1 MDFLQP
7 PHVRPVAE
15 TSLSPYGDS
24 TAKHPVVN
32 EFQSW
37 YYRQPKAL
45 RTIITINVVVYVVAQ
60 FLYLW
65 PTGLRFVMEHLALH
79 PVFPDILLE
88 PWQLV
93 TYNFL
98 HTSGGLGGL
107 LHVGFNMLWLYWIGK
122 EFERMHGS
130 EQFWTVYLV
139 TGICG
144 GLMCLL
150 LQPLFPDISGSGVRP
165 VVGASASVLG
175 VIMTVAILYPYKQ
188 IGLLFIGV
196 VRLLYVVIG
205 FLIIDALLMLSTS
218 GTAVAAHWGGALS
231 GFLFA
236 KVVRG
241 EIGVPSWM
249 APLFGGKRRRR
260 SSRSAGWWHR
270 IKQFFHVEDSSSA
283 PSRPRPSSSSDG
295 APSRRSTNRSKEVDR
310 ILDKI
315 SEQGYDALSDDEKQ
329 TLYEASES

>member
-1 MDFLQP
+1 MGPILFP
-7 PHVRPVAE
+7 IGGSSAKR
-15 TSLSPYGDS
+15 
-24 TAKHPVVN
+24 TAVN
-32 EFQSW
+32 QFKTW
-37 YYRQPKAL
+37 YYRQPQAL
-45 RTIITINVVVYVVAQ
+45 RTIITINVVVYVLAQ
-60 FLYLW
+60 FLHLW
-65 PTGLRFVMEHLALH
+65 PGGLRFVMEHFALH
-79 PVFPDILLE
+79 PVFPDILFE

-93 TYNFL
+93 TYNFM

-107 LHVGFNMLWLYWIGK
+107 LHVGFNMLWLFWIGK

-130 EQFWTVYLV
+130 QQFWTVYLV
-139 TGICG
+139 TGVGG

-150 LQPLFPDISGSGVRP
+150 LQPLFPDITGSGVIP

-188 IGLLFIGV
+188 IGLLFFGV

-236 KVVRG
+236 KVLRD

-249 APLFGGKRRRR
+249 APLFGGKRRRSRR
-260 SSRSAGWWHR
+260 SPARVPTLFERIKNFFVGGPGTNQPGPDSRS
-270 IKQFFHVEDSSSA
+270 
-283 PSRPRPSSSSDG
+283 RPASSSDG
-295 APSRRSTNRSKEVDR
+295 ASPTRSKNRSTEVDR

-315 SEQGYDALSDDEKQ
+315 SEHGYESLSDEEKK
-329 TLYEASES
+329 TLYEASDS

>member
-1 MDFLQP
+1 MNQ
-7 PHVRPVAE
+7 
-15 TSLSPYGDS
+15 
-24 TAKHPVVN
+24 
-32 EFQSW
+32 FQTW

-60 FLYLW
+60 FLHLW
-65 PTGLRFVMEHLALH
+65 PTGFRFVMEHLALH
-79 PVFPDILLE
+79 PVFPDILFE

-93 TYNFL
+93 TYNFM

-130 EQFWTVYLV
+130 QQFWTVYLT
-139 TGICG
+139 TGIG
-144 GLMCLL
+144 GGIMCLL
-150 LQPLFPDISGSGVRP
+150 LQPLFPTITGTGVVP

-175 VIMTVAILYPYKQ
+175 VLMTVAILYPYKQ
-188 IGLLFIGV
+188 IGLLFFGV
-196 VRLLYVVIG
+196 VRLLYVVVG

-231 GFLFA
+231 GFLYA
-236 KVVRG
+236 KVVRD
-241 EIGVPSWM
+241 EIGVPSWL
-249 APLFGGKRRRR
+249 APLFGQKTSRSRR
-260 SSRSAGWWHR
+260 SSSSPGLLDRLKGLFR
-270 IKQFFHVEDSSSA
+270 IESDGA
-283 PSRPRPSSSSDG
+283 DPSTSPQQPASSSDG
-295 APSRRSTNRSKEVDR
+295 APARPSNNHSKEVDR

-329 TLYEASES
+329 ILYDASES